1 MTGFQ
6 SLTVGSLLLLSLGAL
21 SCGSS
26 RQLQSVKID
35 PATASGRAQ
44 FTATGTFSEPPSPA
58 QLTSKDVL
66 WCMGSSDGQCV
77 GNANPG
83 GSVDQNG
90 MAQCLPL
97 FRGTAVVLAGKPIK
111 DPSPMPDAGPKMKVF
126 GSAEL
131 TCP

>member
-1 MTGFQ
+1 MTGLR
-6 SLTVGSLLLLSLGAL
+6 SLSVGPLLLLSLAAL
-21 SCGSS
+21 NCGSG

-35 PATASGRAQ
+35 PPAATSQAQ
-44 FTATGTFSEPPSPA
+44 FTATGMFSEPPSPA
-58 QLTSKDVL
+58 QLTSKDIL
-66 WCMGSSDGQCV
+66 WCMGSSDGHCV

-90 MAQCLPL
+90 RAQCLPL
-97 FRGTAVVLAGKPIK
+97 FTGTAVVLAGKPIN

-126 GSAEL
+126 GSAQL